1 MFHSFCSITI
11 LTPGCSAS
19 VVVNTF
25 WLSSSLSILYDS
37 VTFMVAMISSV
48 SSDRRATSVPGAIF
62 SSCDIVIGM
71 GQKMP
76 FVIFIASH
84 TPFQSSCTHET
95 FDRRETADTQHDEV
109 ACFARRQ
116 L

>member
-1 MFHSFCSITI
+1 MFHSFWSITI
-11 LTPGCSAS
+11 LTPGCSVS

-25 WLSSSLSILYDS
+25 LHSSFLSILYDS
-37 VTFMVAMISSV
+37 VTFMVPMISSV

-76 FVIFIASH
+76 FGHLHRFAHALPIVVSH
-84 TPFQSSCTHET
+84 EAFE
-95 FDRRETADTQHDEV
+95 RRETADTQHDEV
-109 ACFARRQ
+109 AGFARRQ